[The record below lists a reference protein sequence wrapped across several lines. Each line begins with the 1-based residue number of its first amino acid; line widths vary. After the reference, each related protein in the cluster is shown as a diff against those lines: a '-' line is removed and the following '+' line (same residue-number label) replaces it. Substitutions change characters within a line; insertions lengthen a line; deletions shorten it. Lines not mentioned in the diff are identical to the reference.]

1 MNDHET
7 HPTTRAALAELRRAH
22 ATPGP
27 TVAVTTA
34 ASAVVGAEEAEARR
48 WHSAYAALGV
58 DYRAALRQRDLARTT
73 TRLWFAVAVL
83 LAVTLI
89 VR

>member
-27 TVAVTTA
+27 AVALTTA
-34 ASAVVGAEEAEARR
+34 ASAVVGAEEEAHR
-48 WHSAYAALGV
+48 WFSAYRALDA
-58 DYRAALRQRDLARTT
+58 DYRAALRQRDHARTYA
-73 TRLWFAVAVL
+73 RLLALVAVL
-83 LAVTLI
+83 LAVALVI
-89 VR
+89 R